1 MSVPFIACVDDESS
15 IRDLYSASLP
25 LGGYSPCPLASG
37 KELFELLKTKRPD
50 LIVLDLMLGGEDGF
64 QILSLLKSNAD
75 YVSIP
80 VIIVSAK
87 GGEMDK
93 VKGLNLGA
101 DDYLAKPFSIMEL
114 LARIKANLRKT
125 RPGLEGQI
133 ITYADLKLDKKT
145 HEITLKG
152 KPLALSGKEYDLLS
166 YFLSHPKQS
175 LSKDDLLT
183 NVWDYSSA
191 EIETRTLDIHVSK
204 LRAKIQ
210 GSDASIETI
219 RGIGYILK

>member
-1 MSVPFIACVDDESS
+1 M
-15 IRDLYSASLP
+15 
-25 LGGYSPCPLASG
+25 
-37 KELFELLKTKRPD
+37 LKTKRPD

-64 QILSLLKSNAD
+64 QILSLLKSNVD

-125 RPGLEGQI
+125 HPGLEGQI
-133 ITYADLKLDKKT
+133 ITYADLRLDKKT

-152 KPLALSGKEYDLLS
+152 KALALSGKEFDLLS
-166 YFLSHPKQS
+166 YFLSHPRQS

-183 NVWDYSSA
+183 NVWDYSSSGV
-191 EIETRTLDIHVSK
+191 ETRTLDIHVSK
-204 LRAKIQ
+204 LRAKMQ

>member
-1 MSVPFIACVDDESS
+1 MSVPCIACVDDESS

-25 LGGYSPCPLASG
+25 LGGYSPWPLSSG
-37 KELFELLKTKRPD
+37 KELFELLKTKRPN

-75 YVSIP
+75 YASIP

-114 LARIKANLRKT
+114 LARIKANLRKIN
-125 RPGLEGQI
+125 PGLEGQI

-145 HEITLKG
+145 HEITLKS
-152 KPLALSGKEYDLLS
+152 KALALSAKEYDLLS

-183 NVWDYSSA
+183 NVWDYSTSGV
-191 EIETRTLDIHVSK
+191 ETRTLDIHVSK
-204 LRAKIQ
+204 LRAKLK
-210 GSDASIETI
+210 GSEAAIETI
-219 RGIGYILK
+219 RGIGYILR